1 MAPDQIAET
10 MADGEGEPAGGQA
23 AHDHAT
29 HDHAA
34 GFLPSLTE
42 ALSLIQLGQWDEAE
56 APLRQVLTMAPAQI
70 DATVYLARLLIDRQQ
85 RAEAIAL
92 LGPAL
97 DAAPDRMQAFA
108 PLVFDLWGHG
118 AADAAPLLRRLADRD
133 PTDLAANFLI
143 GEWLA
148 RTGEAAARLYSQRV
162 ADGTATD
169 MLHWVQQGVSLMRL
183 GDVNRAEARLRHALT
198 LAPCQI
204 DATVHL
210 TRLLIDRDRLADAI
224 ALLGPGMEAAPPDR
238 LAPFAP
244 LVVELWSRG
253 AADSA
258 SLLRRLADGDPS
270 DLHSAFAASITA
282 DQLIGAGRVQEA
294 IALLA
299 RVIDAAPPN
308 LANLAVPIFH
318 LRHRGV
324 AQADSWLERLAEHA
338 DNDAVTLAELA
349 KTAYYCEAPDWCIL
363 FAAQARALA
372 DTPELRLATD
382 LVLPLTPASPGDIDV
397 WVDRFRTHIEAL
409 TVSGL
414 RIDDPLKPFVQ
425 PPHYAPFCYGLN
437 PRDLYATASRAWQA
451 LHPDLTWTAP
461 HCQTWRSRPAR
472 RRFRIGFLTQPT
484 FPLVWGIARAL
495 DREQF
500 EVGLL
505 FEQSARRASNDAW
518 SGAVDWAVAIPDT
531 SIAAARE
538 AIAGQTLD
546 ILIHMP
552 WLGLRYFL
560 SHARLAPVQC
570 VLAEPAYTDGSP
582 YLDYYVSWAPAEPA
596 NPEEFYTSAVALMN
610 RAPYWIEREYTRPAQ
625 LPRTM
630 FNLPPAAHWY
640 VCPGTALKMHPAF
653 DRVLARILT
662 ADPQGILI
670 LLRGEHHQTRAV
682 EHRLRAALGPAADR
696 LHVLPGLPPD
706 RCHALLVEAD
716 AVLDSWPIGGMS
728 SSYVAIHAGI
738 PTVTLPAAIP
748 FGRWLASMYETIGVT
763 DLIAA
768 DENDYVRLA
777 LRLAAD
783 RPWRRRLA
791 ERIRANNAT
800 FIEDHLAVRELEQ
813 FLTTATAAAHAGHPP
828 RPWRDGRFL

>member
-1 MAPDQIAET
+1 MASDQIEET
-10 MADGEGEPAGGQA
+10 IA
-23 AHDHAT
+23 
-29 HDHAA
+29 
-34 GFLPSLTE
+34 
-42 ALSLIQLGQWDEAE
+42 
-56 APLRQVLTMAPAQI
+56 
-70 DATVYLARLLIDRQQ
+70 LARLLIDRQE
-85 RAEAIAL
+85 RAAAIAL

-97 DAAPDRMQAFA
+97 DAASDRLQAFA

-118 AADAAPLLRRLADRD
+118 TADAAPLLRRFADGD

-148 RTGEAAARLYSQRV
+148 RTGDAAARLYFQRV
-162 ADGTATD
+162 ADGTATH
-169 MLHWVQQGVSLMRL
+169 MLNWVQQGVSLMRL
-183 GDVNRAEARLRHALT
+183 GDVDQAEARLRHALT
-198 LAPCQI
+198 IAPCQF

-210 TRLLIDRDRLADAI
+210 ARLLIDRDRLADAI
-224 ALLGPGMEAAPPDR
+224 AVLGPGMEAAPDQ
-238 LAPFAP
+238 LTTFAP

-253 AADSA
+253 AAGVEP
-258 SLLRRLADGDPS
+258 LLRPLAAHGDPS
-270 DLHSAFAASITA
+270 DPNSAFAVSLVAN
-282 DQLIGAGRVQEA
+282 QLIAANDLQEA
-294 IALLA
+294 VALLA
-299 RVIDAAPPN
+299 PVVDAAPPN
-308 LANLAVPIFH
+308 LSNLAVPLFR

-324 AQADSWLERLAEHA
+324 AHADAWLERLAEHA
-338 DNDAVTLAELA
+338 ADDDATLTELA
-349 KTAYYCEAPDWCIL
+349 KTAYYCEAPDWCIR

-382 LVLPLTPASPGDIDV
+382 LVLPLTPASPADIDL
-397 WVDRFRTHIEAL
+397 WVDRFCRHVDAL

-437 PRDLYATASRAWQA
+437 PRDMYAAASRAWQA

-461 HCQTWRSRPAR
+461 HCLAWRSQPLR
-472 RRFRIGFLTQPT
+472 RRLRIGFLTQPT
-484 FPLVWGIARAL
+484 FPLIWGIARAL

-505 FEQSARRASNDAW
+505 YEQSARRASNDPW
-518 SGAVDWAVAIPDT
+518 SGAVDWQVAIPDT
-531 SIAAARE
+531 SLAAARE
-538 AIAGQTLD
+538 TIAGQALD

-552 WLGLRYFL
+552 WFGLRYFL

-582 YLDYYVSWAPAEPA
+582 NLDYYVSWSPAEPA
-596 NPEEFYTSAVALMN
+596 HPEEFYTSAVALMK
-610 RAPYWIEREYTRPAQ
+610 RPPYWIERDYTRPAQ
-625 LPRTM
+625 MPSGNGLPRTM
-630 FNLPPAAHWY
+630 FDLPAAAHWY

-662 ADPQGILI
+662 EDPQGILI

-682 EHRLRAALGPAADR
+682 ERRLHTTLGPAADR
-696 LHVLPGLPPD
+696 LHVLPGLPAD

-728 SSYVAIHAGI
+728 SSYAAIHAGI

-763 DLIAA
+763 DLIAT
-768 DENDYVRLA
+768 DENDYVNLA

-783 RPWRRRLA
+783 RAWRQALA
-791 ERIRANNAT
+791 ERLRSNNAT
-800 FIEDHLAVRELEQ
+800 FIEDHLAVRELEH